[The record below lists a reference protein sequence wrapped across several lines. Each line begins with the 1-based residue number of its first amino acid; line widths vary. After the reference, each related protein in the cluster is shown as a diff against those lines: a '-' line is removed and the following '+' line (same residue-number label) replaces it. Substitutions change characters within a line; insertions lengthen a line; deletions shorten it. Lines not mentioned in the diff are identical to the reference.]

1 MRHTKSERHHSSEE
15 RRRRHLIRLIR
26 VIIYLAC
33 KVMDFIGTV
42 YTAFLAMGALYNLIT
57 ENKELLLV
65 SMSMAVSV
73 FILFKAFRR

>member
-1 MRHTKSERHHSSEE
+1 MRHTKSGRHHSSEE

-26 VIIYLAC
+26 VVIYLAC
-33 KVMDFIGTV
+33 NVMDFIGTV